1 MTSGQIIPMPLPKA
15 SIALARFEA
24 CRQALLRA
32 WDEACAAG
40 QVSERIAVEEAAG
53 TAAAILQMAALRG
66 VRE

>member
-24 CRQALLRA
+24 ARQSLLRA

-66 VRE
+66 VRG